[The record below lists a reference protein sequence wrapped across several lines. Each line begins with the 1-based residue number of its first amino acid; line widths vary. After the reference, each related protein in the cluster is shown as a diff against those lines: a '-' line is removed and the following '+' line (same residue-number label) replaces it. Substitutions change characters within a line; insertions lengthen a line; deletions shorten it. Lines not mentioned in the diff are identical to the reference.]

1 MILYDHWNFVPYV
14 QAWASLYKFIRSFMI
29 TMNEVKAKPIV
40 RQYDDEV
47 LVRLFLAE
55 SALAPSNILKNSTSA
70 NAFSA
75 NRIIVGQASLVVL
88 SYTTPSEIIHSWS
101 FMITMNEVKA
111 KTIVRKYDDVV
122 LIRLFLVETTLTLSK
137 KSLLEE
143 NLFDNVWMFSSRQS
157 TKRTG
162 NLKLDLSFKGKIIQI

>member
-1 MILYDHWNFVPYV
+1 
-14 QAWASLYKFIRSFMI
+14 
-29 TMNEVKAKPIV
+29 
-40 RQYDDEV
+40 
-47 LVRLFLAE
+47 
-55 SALAPSNILKNSTSA
+55 
-70 NAFSA
+70 
-75 NRIIVGQASLVVL
+75 
-88 SYTTPSEIIHSWS
+88 
-101 FMITMNEVKA
+101 MITMNEVKA